1 MIDFLHYAF
10 MQRALIAGA
19 LIGAATGAIGV
30 YVMLRGLSFIGAGI
44 AHAAFGG
51 VAIGTL
57 AGIDPLAS
65 ALVFSLAVALG
76 IGYTTRRAAIREDV
90 AVGILFAASMALG
103 IFLLSF
109 VPGYTRDLFGYLF
122 GNILAVGPADLWFS
136 LGLFL
141 VVFGAI
147 ALLFKEFLY
156 ITFDP
161 EMALVSGLPA
171 GAIYGLLLSLIAFVI
186 VLSIRVVGIILVSA
200 LLVAPAATAFQLT
213 EDFRRLMFLSVLL
226 GVGETLG
233 GLVLSYYTN
242 TPSGATI
249 VLLSTALFFLAFL
262 LSPRRRAVRVLPGR

>member
-1 MIDFLHYAF
+1 MDFLHYAF

-109 VPGYTRDLFGYLF
+109 VPGYTQDLFGYLF

-147 ALLFKEFLY
+147 ALFFKEFLY

>member
-1 MIDFLHYAF
+1 MMDFLHYAF

-103 IFLLSF
+103 VFLLSF
-109 VPGYTRDLFGYLF
+109 VPGYTQDLFGYLF

-147 ALLFKEFLY
+147 ALFFKEFLY

>member
-1 MIDFLHYAF
+1 MMDFLHYAF

-30 YVMLRGLSFIGAGI
+30 YVVLRGLSFIGAGI

-109 VPGYTRDLFGYLF
+109 VPGYTQDLFGYLF
-122 GNILAVGPADLWFS
+122 GNILAVGTADLWFS

-171 GAIYGLLLSLIAFVI
+171 GAIYGILLSLIAFVI

-213 EDFRRLMFLSVLL
+213 EDFRRLMLLSVLL

-249 VLLSTALFFLAFL
+249 VLLSTSLFFLAFL